1 MMPTN
6 PFEYGGVVGGA
17 AFCNRSS
24 EMDDLRR
31 AAENAD
37 RILVY
42 AERRMGKTSLVLR
55 VLEQLERDNFLPI
68 YVDVWPTHDATSFAA
83 SIAAAVTR
91 AAETSTDRILTTA
104 KDIFRHLIPALTLDE
119 AGNPSIQFGARS
131 GVLPQPQLE
140 DALDG
145 IQRLAEKRDQQL
157 VVVFDEIQR
166 LGEFD
171 DDVAERVLRSR
182 TQMHHGIAYFYLG
195 SRKHL
200 VEQMFSDKKRP
211 LFQSAGHY
219 PLEAIATQEWIPFVT
234 ARFENTEKRISE
246 DVVAELCRRTGG
258 HPYYTQHFA
267 HVLWEITPSDY
278 SISVEE
284 LTRAESVLL
293 DRLAYTYTTLWE
305 MLSLNQ
311 RLLLQAVAQE
321 ELEVQPFSSAF
332 LRRINLA
339 SSSAHSAATSLLE
352 RDIVDRMESGYFISD
367 RFLRL
372 WIRRMSRT

>member
-1 MMPTN
+1 MSTN
-6 PFEYGGVVGGA
+6 PFEYGGVVGDA

-24 EMDDLRR
+24 EINDLRR

-55 VLEQLERDNFLPI
+55 VLNNLEKDKFLPI
-68 YVDVWPTHDATSFAA
+68 YVDVWPTHDASSLAA

-91 AAETSTDRILTTA
+91 AAETGTDRILTTA

-119 AGNPSIQFGARS
+119 GGNPSIQFGARS

-145 IQRLAEKRDQQL
+145 IQRLADRRDRQL

-166 LGEFD
+166 LGEYD
-171 DDVAERVLRSR
+171 GDVAERVLRSR

-219 PLEAIATQEWIPFVT
+219 PLEAIATQDWIPFIV
-234 ARFENTEKRISE
+234 ARFERSEKHISE
-246 DVVAELCRRTGG
+246 DIVAELCRRTGG

-267 HVLWEITPSDY
+267 HVLWEIAPAHH
-278 SISVEE
+278 SINVDD
-284 LTRAESVLL
+284 LTQAESVLL

-311 RLLLQAVAQE
+311 RLLLQAMADE
-321 ELEVQPFSSAF
+321 ELEVQPFSSDF

-339 SSSAHSAATSLLE
+339 SSSAHLAATSLLE
-352 RDIVDRMESGYFISD
+352 RDILDRRESGYFISD
-367 RFLRL
+367 RFFRL